1 MEEKVLKKKI
11 YERNHLSPSHHEAVK
26 FFQKTTENVGDML
39 YVQSSWKKEK
49 KKKKKGKRKQENLNE
64 ETN

>member
-1 MEEKVLKKKI
+1 LEEKVLKKKI

-49 KKKKKGKRKQENLNE
+49 KRKKKEKENRKI
-64 ETN
+64 